1 MRQQWRYTS
10 SITTLLGSQVAEDH
24 PGDGRWLFR
33 PCMVVGGNRGT
44 GRLREGDEM
53 KALGLQRERIVL
65 CYFLS
70 LLFMAAFFVE
80 RHTKVHMG
88 VMLPTG
94 LAAALFMLAGLY
106 GRYNLND

>member
-1 MRQQWRYTS
+1 
-10 SITTLLGSQVAEDH
+10 
-24 PGDGRWLFR
+24 
-33 PCMVVGGNRGT
+33 MVVGGNRGT

-53 KALGLQRERIVL
+53 KALGLQRARIVL

-70 LLFMAAFFVE
+70 LLVMAAFFVE
-80 RHTKVHMG
+80 RHMKVHMG

-94 LAAALFMLAGLY
+94 LAAALLMLAGLY

>member
-1 MRQQWRYTS
+1 
-10 SITTLLGSQVAEDH
+10 
-24 PGDGRWLFR
+24 
-33 PCMVVGGNRGT
+33 
-44 GRLREGDEM
+44 M
-53 KALGLQRERIVL
+53 KALGPQRVRIVL

-80 RHTKVHMG
+80 KHTKVHMA
-88 VMLPTG
+88 TG

>member
-1 MRQQWRYTS
+1 
-10 SITTLLGSQVAEDH
+10 
-24 PGDGRWLFR
+24 
-33 PCMVVGGNRGT
+33 
-44 GRLREGDEM
+44 M

-70 LLFMAAFFVE
+70 LRFMAAFFVE
-80 RHTKVHMG
+80 RHTKIHMA
-88 VMLPTG
+88 TG